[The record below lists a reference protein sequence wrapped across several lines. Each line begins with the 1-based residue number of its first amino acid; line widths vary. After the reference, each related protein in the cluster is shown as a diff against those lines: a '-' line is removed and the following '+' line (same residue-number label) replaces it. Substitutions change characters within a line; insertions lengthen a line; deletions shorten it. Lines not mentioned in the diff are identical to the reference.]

1 MKTLIKVYVLAILI
15 AVTAASCG
23 KDNYDKPESHFTGK
37 VTYNGQALG
46 VRGSNGSVYLQ
57 FWQDGYELKTSFN
70 VYVTQDGTYS
80 SMLSDGVYK
89 LVTASGNGPWVS
101 AQDTVIV
108 TVNGDTQKDYEVT
121 PYYTLSN
128 INYSVSGN
136 TLTASFDVASVTTDR
151 AIEYVAL
158 MVNKTQFVDFGDGTH
173 VNWVRNSEA
182 TPGRVE
188 LQLDI
193 SNDLANQKALY
204 ARVGLKID
212 GVGEGVYDTN
222 VYKIK

>member
-1 MKTLIKVYVLAILI
+1 MKTLVKVYLFIVLIVVA
-15 AVTAASCG
+15 TSCG

-37 VTYNGQALG
+37 IVYNGQALG
-46 VRGSNGSVYLQ
+46 IGGSNGEVYLQ

-70 VYVTQDGTYS
+70 VYVSQDGSYS
-80 SMLSDGVYK
+80 SVLADGVYK
-89 LVTASGNGPWVS
+89 LVTVTNRGPWVS
-101 AQDTVIV
+101 SQDTVVI

-128 INYSVSGN
+128 ISYSVNGN
-136 TLTASFDVASVTTDR
+136 TLNASFDITGVTTNR
-151 AIEYVAL
+151 NIEYIAL

-173 VNWVRNSEA
+173 VNWVRDSEA
-182 TPGRVE
+182 TTGHVS

-193 SNDLANQKALY
+193 TNDMANQKALY

-212 GVGEGVYDTN
+212 GVGEGVYDSE
-222 VYKIK
+222 VFKIK

>member
-15 AVTAASCG
+15 AVTASCG
-23 KDNYDKPESHFTGK
+23 KDNYDKPESRFTGK

-46 VRGSNGSVYLQ
+46 VKGSNQAVYLQ

-70 VYVTQDGTYS
+70 LYVTQDGTYS
-80 SMLSDGVYK
+80 ATLFDGVYK
-89 LVTASGNGPWVS
+89 LVTASNRGPWVS
-101 AQDTVIV
+101 SHDTVVI
-108 TVNGDTQKDYEVT
+108 TINGDTQKDYEVT

-136 TLTASFDVASVTTDR
+136 TLNASFDVTTITAGR
-151 AIEYVAL
+151 NIEYVTL
-158 MVNKTQFVDFGDGTH
+158 MVNKTQFVDIGNATH
-173 VNWVRNSEA
+173 VNWVRNSSV
-182 TPGRVE
+182 TPGRVD

-193 SNDLANQKALY
+193 TNDLANQKALY
-204 ARVGLKID
+204 ARVGLKI
-212 GVGEGVYDTN
+212 EGIDEGIYDTN